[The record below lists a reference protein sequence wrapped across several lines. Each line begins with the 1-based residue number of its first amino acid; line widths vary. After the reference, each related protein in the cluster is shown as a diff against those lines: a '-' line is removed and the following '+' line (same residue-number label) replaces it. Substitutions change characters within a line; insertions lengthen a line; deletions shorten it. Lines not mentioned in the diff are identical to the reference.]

1 MIIVIYYRNTAYTW
15 NRLSDKEDILTEKE
29 INRKN

>member
-1 MIIVIYYRNTAYTW
+1 MIIVIYYRNTAYIW
-15 NRLSDKEDILTEKE
+15 NRSSDKEDILTEKE